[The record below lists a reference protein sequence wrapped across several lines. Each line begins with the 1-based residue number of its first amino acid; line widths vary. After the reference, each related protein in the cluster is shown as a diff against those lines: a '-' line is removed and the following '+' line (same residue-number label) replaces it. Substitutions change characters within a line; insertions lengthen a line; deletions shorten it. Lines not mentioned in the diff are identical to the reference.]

1 MTSKTMCA
9 NFMCLSIS
17 TTSYPIFHSS
27 IEGSKEIL
35 TIAGAHKSHSI
46 EQAKDIHQA
55 SNFIQNER
63 QSSTKYTS

>member
-1 MTSKTMCA
+1 M
-9 NFMCLSIS
+9 
-17 TTSYPIFHSS
+17 
-27 IEGSKEIL
+27 EGSKQIL
-35 TIAGAHKSHSI
+35 TIAGAYKSHSI